1 MNKIDIVKS
10 AFDLDDRDRIS
21 YLADDFKRTDEMGSP
36 PIDRASWISMTE
48 PMKSALPDL
57 ALAIEDIR
65 EEGDGVVVTSRLS
78 GTFAND
84 LDLSAIGLGV
94 IPATGKAVDFPSGT
108 DFVSFDGAKISE
120 LHGLDTGPDAGMAG
134 FVKALGAKLG

>member
-1 MNKIDIVKS
+1 MSKIEIVKS

-36 PIDRASWISMTE
+36 PIDRASWIAMTG
-48 PMKSALPDL
+48 PMESAFPDL

-65 EEGDGVVVTSRLS
+65 EEGGGVVVTSRFS
-78 GTFAND
+78 GTFTND

-94 IPATGKAVDFPSGT
+94 IPATGKAVNFPPGT
-108 DFVSFDGAKISE
+108 DFVSFDGDKISE
-120 LHGLDTGPDAGMAG
+120 LHGQDTGPDTGMAG
-134 FVKALGAKLG
+134 LIKALGAELG